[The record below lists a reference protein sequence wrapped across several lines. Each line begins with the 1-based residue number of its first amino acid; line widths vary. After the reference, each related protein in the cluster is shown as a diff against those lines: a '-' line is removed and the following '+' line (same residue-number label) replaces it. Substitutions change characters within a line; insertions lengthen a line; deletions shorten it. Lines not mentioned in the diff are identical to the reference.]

1 MESSFLEFDE
11 LGDFVSCD
19 AANCPHAVVLLRFG
33 RTEEIERKNY
43 KSIGERE
50 ELKTLQ
56 PTPVINLKVMKY
68 FKIVLNNFLS

>member
-1 MESSFLEFDE
+1 MVSSFLEFDE

-50 ELKTLQ
+50 ELKTLHPINTPHSQ
-56 PTPVINLKVMKY
+56 PVSAL
-68 FKIVLNNFLS
+68 